1 MEYLDENLTEYGHVG
16 INSILMATLF
26 LGGYSIPFMTTADIQ
41 ANLGTVLAVLFGICA
56 FLALA
61 FLHMVYR
68 WLRAFNKGQASNKAE
83 INREYL
89 LYKTIAWI
97 AVPVFIALAI
107 VSGLFIHPEATMV
120 NGLPIYGIGTA
131 LGTAALQF
139 LVLMIKTVF
148 FCWVWIWVRWTLPRF
163 RYDQIMHLGWKILL
177 NIALLNLVVTA
188 IIAKLVM
195 GGN

>member
-1 MEYLDENLTEYGHVG
+1 M
-16 INSILMATLF
+16 
-26 LGGYSIPFMTTADIQ
+26 
-41 ANLGTVLAVLFGICA
+41 
-56 FLALA
+56 
-61 FLHMVYR
+61 
-68 WLRAFNKGQASNKAE
+68 
-83 INREYL
+83 
-89 LYKTIAWI
+89 
-97 AVPVFIALAI
+97 FIALAI